1 MNVTQI
7 DRILEARERAKLLGT
22 SPEAQLDAAVAKAL
36 GISEDLVL
44 EAIESE
50 SKPT

>member
-22 SPEAQLDAAVAKAL
+22 IPEAQLDAAVAKAL

-50 SKPT
+50 SKPS